1 MGLKAALRMMG
12 RADVAD
18 ERVRAYFAQYD
29 VDGNG
34 TLDFEEFKGLAR
46 QLDADEHAGDA
57 ELAWDGDEYDLTDDA
72 DYDENGAACYDELYP
87 LSKFACGFCGDPPPP
102 AP

>member
-1 MGLKAALRMMG
+1 MGRKAALRMMG

-46 QLDADEHAGDA
+46 QLDADEHAGEQKSPD
-57 ELAWDGDEYDLTDDA
+57 TPCTCT
-72 DYDENGAACYDELYP
+72 ACSSDSQP
-87 LSKFACGFCGDPPPP
+87 VFGSP
-102 AP
+102 